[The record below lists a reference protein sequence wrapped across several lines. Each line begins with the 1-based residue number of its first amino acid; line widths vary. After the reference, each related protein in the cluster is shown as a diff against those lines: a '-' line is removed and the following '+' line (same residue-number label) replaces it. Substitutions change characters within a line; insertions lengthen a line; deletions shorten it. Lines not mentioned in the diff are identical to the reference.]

1 MLERPLSSFLAG
13 AALLLVLVLG
23 VAAALVA
30 ISVRQ
35 NYNHVVVDLFNVND
49 LARVTVNCR
58 VALVVDAEGHSGR
71 ADLGYLPDDSVIT
84 FSVYNDA
91 GGAAWGFRGSSDGE
105 VFFRNQAGHAGG
117 VGFPADEKAIVLSR
131 SFLATGS
138 SQGVEGCDP
147 PGIVAPGLRRS
158 YRQLPEAEGAQKG
171 SEPPPAWKEA
181 RPGLGLIS
189 AMGAAAPAV
198 MAVLGVIS
206 ALLTPAIRNRL
217 WGKWQVGGVIGSIAL
232 LFALWE
238 KFGWEGL
245 LVLGEMLGIV
255 FLVATMSVQFGTGLR
270 ELWREDLSRKEKD
283 LEEDHPI

>member
-1 MLERPLSSFLAG
+1 MLSRPLSSFLAG

-35 NYNHVVVDLFNVND
+35 NYNHVIVDLFNVND
-49 LARVTVNCR
+49 LTRVTVNCR
-58 VALVVDAEGHSGR
+58 VALLVDAEDHSGHV
-71 ADLGYLPDDSVIT
+71 DLGYLSGDSVIT

-105 VFFRNQAGHAGG
+105 VFFKNEAGHAGG
-117 VGFPADEKAIVLSR
+117 VGLPADEKAVVLSR

-147 PGIVAPGLRRS
+147 PGIVAPRLRHS
-158 YRQLPEAEGAQKG
+158 YRQLPEAREAPNG

-189 AMGAAAPAV
+189 TLGAVAPPL
-198 MAVLGVIS
+198 MAVLGAIA

-217 WGKWQVGGVIGSIAL
+217 WGKWQVGGVIGAVAL
-232 LFALWE
+232 LFTLWE

-255 FLVATMSVQFGTGLR
+255 LLVATMSVQFGTGLR
-270 ELWREDLSRKEKD
+270 ELWREDLSRKD
-283 LEEDHPI
+283 L